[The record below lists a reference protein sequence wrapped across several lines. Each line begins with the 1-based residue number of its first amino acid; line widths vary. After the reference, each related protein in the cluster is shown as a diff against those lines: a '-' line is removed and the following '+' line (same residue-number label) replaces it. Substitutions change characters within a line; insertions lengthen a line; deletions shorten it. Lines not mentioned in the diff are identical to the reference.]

1 MFSLQGYGPSQHYLP
16 HSEFCPAHLLWCGHR
31 TFPLSCFSSPGSAC
45 LPRIWWLS
53 FGLTPQVLN
62 KAKYGPMWIN
72 RVGPQMHVN
81 LASAPLLEQ
90 VMRQEGKYPVRDDM
104 KLWKEHRDQQGLSYG
119 PFTTWAGARGTG
131 RGPQRTRPRNS
142 GTQQP
147 EDNGQSRISLCPL
160 SPSLEKSLCV

>member
-1 MFSLQGYGPSQHYLP
+1 MWPSDI
-16 HSEFCPAHLLWCGHR
+16 
-31 TFPLSCFSSPGSAC
+31 SSVLFL
-45 LPRIWWLS
+45 LPRKCLLASDMMTQLW
-53 FGLTPQVLN
+53 FNPPQVLN

-119 PFTTWAGARGTG
+119 PFTT
-131 RGPQRTRPRNS
+131 
-142 GTQQP
+142 
-147 EDNGQSRISLCPL
+147 
-160 SPSLEKSLCV
+160 